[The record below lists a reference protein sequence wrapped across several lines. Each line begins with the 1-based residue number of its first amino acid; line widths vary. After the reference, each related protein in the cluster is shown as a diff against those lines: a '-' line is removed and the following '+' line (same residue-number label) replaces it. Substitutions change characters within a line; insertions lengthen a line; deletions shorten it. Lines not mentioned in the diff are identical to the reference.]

1 MTYKEFIEDIL
12 NNRGRFNIPNGEYKE
27 RHHIIPKC
35 LGGNNTKDN
44 LIDLYYWEDSQVVR
58 Q

>member
-12 NNRGRFNIPNGEYKE
+12 NNRGRFNVPNGEYKE

-35 LGGNNTKDN
+35 LGAIT
-44 LIDLYYWEDSQVVR
+44 LRII
-58 Q
+58 